1 MYVRKLLKDAVA
13 LERLLGKPYTFACL
27 CLENASSFICT
38 EIEQVDNDMDPKWPG
53 RESFYNQLK

>member
-38 EIEQVDNDMDPKWPG
+38 EIEQVDNDMDPK
-53 RESFYNQLK
+53 